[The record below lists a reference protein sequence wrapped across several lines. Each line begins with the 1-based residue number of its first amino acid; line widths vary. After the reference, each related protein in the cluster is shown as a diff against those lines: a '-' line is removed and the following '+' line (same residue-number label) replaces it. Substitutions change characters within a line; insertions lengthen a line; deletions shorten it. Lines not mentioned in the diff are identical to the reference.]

1 MLSDHLPCCSNLVP
15 QYCFFT
21 LSGRTYMMPFLKPS
35 LHETYQDK
43 FRKRQD
49 HMKKAIASPPCGIRP
64 RSLHF
69 SGKDNQKVSKRTTK
83 PNQNMS
89 KRENYPRKYWVIER
103 KPALQCR
110 ALFLLPPQTLA
121 LEEQCFP
128 HHNTKQLSEL
138 GAVQLLLTAEL
149 VTQGCARIPMS

>member
-1 MLSDHLPCCSNLVP
+1 
-15 QYCFFT
+15 
-21 LSGRTYMMPFLKPS
+21 
-35 LHETYQDK
+35 
-43 FRKRQD
+43 
-49 HMKKAIASPPCGIRP
+49 MKEAIASPPCGIRP

-89 KRENYPRKYWVIER
+89 KRENYPRKYCVIER
-103 KPALQCR
+103 KPASQCR
-110 ALFLLPPQTLA
+110 ALFLLPPQTPA

-149 VTQGCARIPMS
+149 VTQGCARIPTS